1 MEFEYFDQ
9 RITGQLSSPIQMTAK
24 ERPIRRSKY
33 DSDSL
38 AALGEKGLLRLL
50 TGHWKADSLRVPTGV
65 GDDCAVLRGEGKDH
79 FLLFKTDAVVEGVHF
94 TPRERPELIGRKAL
108 ARALSDLAAM
118 GASPVAAV
126 ITLGVPRDE
135 SVRRLRAIYRGLE
148 RLAKKYRVNLVGGE
162 TTRAR
167 QLFLNVAL
175 LGECRGY
182 RPVLRSGARAGDFIF
197 VTGRLGATRARRHL
211 VFEPRLAEGQWL
223 ARHGLASSLMDLSD
237 GLGADLPRLA
247 AASGV
252 DFHLDP
258 TAIPRSRGASL
269 REAIDDGEDY
279 ELLFTTKS
287 SFANTL
293 KKKWP
298 FATPLHCIGVMG
310 PRGRGSRESLFA
322 YGFDH
327 FKQR

>member
-1 MEFEYFDQ
+1 MK
-9 RITGQLSSPIQMTAK
+9 SAP
-24 ERPIRRSKY
+24 
-33 DSDSL
+33 DSL
-38 AALGEKGLLRLL
+38 AALGENGLLRLL
-50 TGHWKADSLRVPTGV
+50 TGHWKTDPRRVLTGV
-65 GDDCAVLRGEGKDH
+65 GDDCAVLRGEGA

-94 TPRERPELIGRKAL
+94 TPHERPELIGRKAL

-118 GASPVAAV
+118 GASPLAAV
-126 ITLGVPRDE
+126 VTLGVPKDE
-135 SVRRLRAIYRGLE
+135 SVRRLRAIYRGIE
-148 RLAKKYRVNLVGGE
+148 RVAKKYRVNLVGGE

-167 QLFLNVAL
+167 RFFLSVAL

-182 RPVLRSGARAGDFIF
+182 RPVLRSGARAGDLIF

-223 ARHGLASSLMDLSD
+223 ARHKLASALMDLSD

-247 AASGV
+247 RASGV
-252 DFHLDP
+252 DFQLDP
-258 TAIPRSRGASL
+258 AAIPRARGATLS
-269 REAIDDGEDY
+269 AAFNDGEDY
-279 ELLFTTKS
+279 ELLFTSRPSGAK
-287 SFANTL
+287 TL

-310 PRGRGSRESLFA
+310 PRGKESRGSLIA
-322 YGFDH
+322 HGFDH